1 MTARISLH
9 ARIAM
14 VAALSA
20 AIALGVCAYL
30 FSYWVSVLVSE
41 NMNDLMDSQVL
52 MIERAVAPDGKIQP
66 DRLHFLPD
74 MHKAGSHWGWSVAG
88 PGVKAGGGIGITRAT
103 LFPMGKQY
111 QDGIYSAHAFSPK
124 GLPLHARLKPVR
136 RKGRTIRIMV
146 AAPDYLIERP
156 EGEAK
161 RLILG
166 SLALL
171 ALVLALAAIL
181 QLHFGLA
188 PLRQLQ
194 RDIARIRSGDATS
207 LPEGDLPREITP
219 LVAEVNALIAQN
231 VAGLGHARGH
241 VANLAH
247 GLKTPLTTL
256 ALRLEREQASD
267 ESRALV
273 AQLDQRIAHHLRRA
287 RIAAVGVGDR
297 ARADLVAVA
306 NDLLFAMDQIHAA
319 KRLTIART
327 IPDQCE
333 VAIDSEDL
341 DEMLGNLL
349 DNACRFAM
357 GRVSL
362 HIGLEGGQVVVDI
375 EDDGRGIEEADIPVA
390 LHPGTRLDES
400 ARGYGFGLPIVREL
414 VELYGGALSLGRS
427 TELGGLR
434 SSLRLPRRG

>member
-52 MIERAVAPDGKIQP
+52 MIERAIAPDGRIQP

-74 MHKAGSHWGWSVAG
+74 MRKPGSHWGWSVTG
-88 PGVKAGGGIGITRAT
+88 SQGQAGGGIGITDVA
-103 LFPMGKQY
+103 LFPMDKQY
-111 QDGIYSAHAFSPK
+111 QDGIYSAHARSPE
-124 GLPLHARLKPVR
+124 GLALHARMKPIR
-136 RKGRTIRIMV
+136 RAGHMVRIMV

-156 EGEAK
+156 EAEAK

-194 RDIARIRSGDATS
+194 RDIARIRNGDADH
-207 LPEGDLPREITP
+207 LPEDGLPREIRP
-219 LVAEVNALIAQN
+219 LVVEVNALVAQN
-231 VAGLGHARGH
+231 VAGLGHARSH

-256 ALRLEREQASD
+256 ALRLEREQASA

-273 AQLDQRIAHHLRRA
+273 SQLDQRIAHHLRRA
-287 RIAAVGVGDR
+287 RIAAVGSGDR
-297 ARADLVAVA
+297 ARADLTAVA
-306 NDLLFAMDQIHAA
+306 GDLLFAMEQIHAA
-319 KRLTIART
+319 KSLTITRM

-349 DNACRFAM
+349 DNACRFAVA
-357 GRVSL
+357 RVSL
-362 HIGLEGGQVVVDI
+362 RVGLEGGQALIDI
-375 EDDGRGIEEADIPVA
+375 EDDGPGIDDADIPVA
-390 LHPGTRLDES
+390 LHPGARLDES

-414 VELYGGALSLGRS
+414 AELYGGTLTLGRS
-427 TELGGLR
+427 SALGGLHSR
-434 SSLRLPRRG
+434 LRLPRRG